1 MLVLEQIKEK
11 ISAAKNILI
20 LTHEN
25 PDGDAIGSAL
35 GLYNALKKMDKSSA
49 VLMQTVNPTYSYLPG
64 FTDIKN
70 DIDDVSEYDLCIA
83 LDSSDLERLY
93 VYKNYFETI
102 EDTIVIDHHITNQNF
117 ADINYVNAVA
127 SSTCQNLIVVL
138 ATLGIAINK
147 DIAECLYTGMLTDT
161 GAFRYNV
168 SPETFEFAALL
179 LEAGIDFAKIYRLTF
194 DTTTEKRTRILGRAL
209 SRLEILEEGK
219 IAYTYVTNEDK
230 SEFDCDDM
238 DCESIVNHGRNIENV
253 EVSIFIKEKDDK
265 FKVSMRANEYVDVS
279 IIATKFAG
287 GGHLRAAGFESAM
300 AMEQLKQAVITEV
313 KKQLK

>member
-1 MLVLEQIKEK
+1 MFVLNQIKEK
-11 ISAAKNILI
+11 INAAKNILI

-25 PDGDAIGSAL
+25 PDGDAIGSTLA
-35 GLYNALKKMDKSSA
+35 LYNALKKIGKKVT
-49 VLMQTVNPTYSYLPG
+49 VLMREVNPTYSYLPG
-64 FTDIKN
+64 FNEIKN
-70 DIDDVSEYDLCIA
+70 DIENINEYDLCIA

-93 VYKNYFETI
+93 IYKKYFEII

-117 ADINYVNAVA
+117 GDINYVNAVA
-127 SSTCQNLIVVL
+127 SSTCQNLIVVF
-138 ATLGIAINK
+138 ATLDIAINK
-147 DIAECLYTGMLTDT
+147 DIAECLYTGILTDT

-168 SPETFEFAALL
+168 SPETFEFVALL

-209 SRLEILEEGK
+209 SRLELLEDGK
-219 IAYTYVTNEDK
+219 IAYTYVTDEDK
-230 SEFDCDDM
+230 KEFECDDM

-253 EVSIFIKEKDDK
+253 EVSVFIKERENTY
-265 FKVSMRANEYVDVS
+265 KVSMRSNEYVDVS

-287 GGHLRAAGFESAM
+287 GGHLRASGFESAM
-300 AMEQLKQAVITEV
+300 AMEQLKQAVINEV